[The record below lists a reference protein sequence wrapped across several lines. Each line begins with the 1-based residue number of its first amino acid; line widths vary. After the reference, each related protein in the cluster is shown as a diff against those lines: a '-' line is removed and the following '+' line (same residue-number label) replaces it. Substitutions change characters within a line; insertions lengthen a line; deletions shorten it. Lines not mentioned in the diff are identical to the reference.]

1 MLSYRHGFHAGNHA
15 DVLKHSVLVF
25 LLDYLSRKE
34 KPWQFVDTHA
44 GAARYDLC
52 SDWARKHAEHD
63 AGIARLWLRDDLPPL
78 LAAYVEHVRRLNPD
92 GNLRHYPGSPQLAW
106 QCARRDDRLRLF
118 ELHPTESQVL
128 ASNFEASGSRVLIK
142 PQNGYAGLIAVLPPP
157 SRRGLV
163 LIDPSYEEKADYA
176 RVIDVLKEALKR
188 FATGIYM
195 VWYPLL
201 QRPEAHGFTAALEH
215 MAQAQGI
222 DWLDASLCVHAPSP
236 DGFGMHGSGVFVVNP
251 PWTLPQALKPALS
264 YLEAVLGR
272 SDGATSRIDWRIA

>member
-25 LLDYLSRKE
+25 LLDYLSRKA

-44 GAARYDLC
+44 GAARYDLA
-52 SDWARKHAEHD
+52 SEWARKHAEH
-63 AGIARLWLRDDLPPL
+63 ASGIARLWQRADLPPV
-78 LAAYVEHVRRLNPD
+78 LAAYVAHVRRLNPD
-92 GNLRHYPGSPQLAW
+92 GTLRSYPGSPQFAL

-118 ELHPTESQVL
+118 ELHPTESDIL
-128 ASNFEASGSRVLIK
+128 ASNFKDVGSRVLIK
-142 PQNGYAGLIAVLPPP
+142 AQDGYSGLSAVLPPS

-163 LIDPSYEEKADYA
+163 LIDPSYEEKSDYVQVVA
-176 RVIDVLKEALKR
+176 VLKEALKR

-201 QRPEAHGFTAALEH
+201 QRPEARGFAESLER

-222 DWLDASLCVHAPSP
+222 DWLNVSLCVHAPTP
-236 DGFGMHGSGVFVVNP
+236 DGFGMHGSGVFVLNP
-251 PWTLPQALKPALS
+251 PWTLPDVLKPTLAFLEQALRQD
-264 YLEAVLGR
+264 E
-272 SDGATSRIDWRIA
+272 GATSNLDWRIG